1 LALAS
6 HGQVPTF
13 FGVQQDNSTVSGKIK
28 LIGTPAFWQL
38 LHMTI
43 FVGFFD
49 TQFVTKSFI
58 STSVIVDVMIPA
70 PPQSEA

>member
-1 LALAS
+1 MAN
-6 HGQVPTF
+6 HGQVPIF
-13 FGVQQDNSTVSGKIK
+13 FGVQQDNSMVFGKMK

-43 FVGFFD
+43 FVGFFA
-49 TQFVTKSFI
+49 TQFVTRSFI
-58 STSVIVDVMIPA
+58 SISVIVDVMIPA